1 MSEKSVAR
9 GAAGESM
16 LGTYLAEIVGAEGV
30 REQEPMANHTT
41 FKVGGPA
48 DYFVTPHSETEL
60 RNAIALCKREGE
72 PYFVLGKGSDLLVS
86 DSGYRGVIICLADE
100 FHGIEVVESGDEP
113 AAATQATAGGE
124 GGAATV
130 RLVCLAGTTLKEVSD
145 TALDL
150 GLTGFEFACGI
161 PGSVGGACFM
171 NAGAYD
177 GQIADVL
184 ESVRVIMP
192 NGSFQTIGV
201 GDLALGYRTSRIRTE
216 GLVVVSATFAL
227 RRGDKAEIAA
237 RIDDLTER
245 RESKQPLEY
254 GSAGSTFKRPTGYFV
269 GKLVTDA
276 GLRGYRVGDACVST
290 KHAGFVINLGHAT
303 AADVHAVIE
312 HVQAEVKRQ
321 FGVSL
326 EPEVRFLG

>member
-1 MSEKSVAR
+1 MDDGTKTAD
-9 GAAGESM
+9 ES
-16 LGTYLAEIVGAEGV
+16 LLATYLARIVGPEGV
-30 REQEPMANHTT
+30 RPQEPLSEHTT
-41 FKVGGPA
+41 FGVGGPA
-48 DYFVTPHSETEL
+48 DYYVTPHNEREL
-60 RNAIALCKREGE
+60 RDVMALCKREGE
-72 PYFVLGKGSDLLVS
+72 PYFILGRGSDLLVS
-86 DSGYRGVIICLADE
+86 DAGYRGVIVGLTDE
-100 FHGIEVVESGDEP
+100 LHGIEVIESDSPEEND
-113 AAATQATAGGE
+113 AANGQP
-124 GGAATV
+124 V

-145 TALDL
+145 KALEL

-192 NGSFQTIGV
+192 NGSLQTIGV
-201 GDLALGYRTSRIRTE
+201 TDLDLGYRRSRVRTE
-216 GLVVVSATFAL
+216 GLVVISATFVL
-227 RRGDKAEIAA
+227 HRGNRDEIAA
-237 RIDDLTER
+237 RIADLTQR

-254 GSAGSTFKRPTGYFV
+254 GSAGSTFKRPTGYFA
-269 GKLVTDA
+269 GKLITDA
-276 GLRGYRVGDACVST
+276 GLKGYRVGDACVST

-321 FGVSL
+321 FGVQL